1 MKKIL
6 FPILGLLLLSVPV
19 SADGNDNAT
28 RPSVPERTSVEQYP
42 RHYRMQVL
50 SNHALERII
59 KLAKEVSFSNDRRC
73 LLEAALIERHITCD
87 QCIRLMKELA
97 DFDDE
102 RLDIV
107 RLVRG
112 NLADPENIIDILDE
126 FSFSSNR
133 DTARELLRPRR

>member
-6 FPILGLLLLSVPV
+6 FPILGLLLLSVSV

-59 KLAKEVSFSNDRRC
+59 KLAKEVSFSDDRRC

-112 NLADPENIIDILDE
+112 NLADP
-126 FSFSSNR
+126 
-133 DTARELLRPRR
+133 